1 MDAEKMALSSNQN
14 PQQNSSNGIA
24 KATYLVQYPTSHH
37 CRCVVCKNSTGGK
50 QNMKNIISIVRRI
63 AVGALFAVS
72 AQAALAVEETPNTIP
87 GGTMV
92 STDQA
97 KQQFDKGAKFID
109 NRVAAEY
116 AEKHIKG
123 AINVV
128 FKEKFGKESKLDP
141 EDSFDLAKL
150 PADKAT
156 AMVFYCNGSPCWK
169 GYKGAAAAIK
179 AGYKNV
185 FWYRDGLPGWT
196 AKALPTE

>member
-1 MDAEKMALSSNQN
+1 MNKVIS
-14 PQQNSSNGIA
+14 
-24 KATYLVQYPTSHH
+24 
-37 CRCVVCKNSTGGK
+37 VVRNF
-50 QNMKNIISIVRRI
+50 
-63 AVGALFAVS
+63 AVGAAFAIT
-72 AQAALAVEETPNTIP
+72 AQAVFAVEETPNAIP

-97 KQQFDKGAKFID
+97 KQQLDKGAKFID
-109 NRVAAEY
+109 TRVAAEF

-123 AINVV
+123 AMSVV
-128 FKEKFGKESKLDP
+128 YKEKFAKESKVDA

-150 PADKAT
+150 PADKGT

-185 FWYRDGLPGWT
+185 FWYRDGLPAWT
-196 AKALPTE
+196 AKGLPTE